1 MTRTILASA
10 AALLA
15 AATLFASAAQAC
27 ISCSYVPPV
36 VHTPV
41 YGAKHCAKP
50 RVRAAVRS
58 HRAAKRRV
66 VESVSKAKTVRSAKI
81 AEPAPE
87 TTPASTAAVN
97 ENSSIAV
104 ANTEAAQIETAK
116 PAKSEP
122 AKREAKAKTD
132 CKKFFPSVGMTLTV
146 PCE

>member
-1 MTRTILASA
+1 MTRTILAST
-10 AALLA
+10 AALVA

-50 RVRAAVRS
+50 RVYTAARKP
-58 HRAAKRRV
+58 RAAKARI
-66 VESVSKAKTVRSAKI
+66 VESETKVKKVRSAKI
-81 AEPAPE
+81 AEPAAE
-87 TTPASTAAVN
+87 TAPASTAAVN

-104 ANTEAAQIETAK
+104 ANTEAAQVKIEE

-122 AKREAKAKTD
+122 VKREAKAKVD

>member
-10 AALLA
+10 AALV

-36 VHTPV
+36 VNTPV
-41 YGAKHCAKP
+41 YGAKHCARP
-50 RVRAAVRS
+50 RVYTAVRT

-66 VESVSKAKTVRSAKI
+66 VESEPKVKRVNTAKI
-81 AEPAPE
+81 DEPAPE
-87 TTPASTAAVN
+87 TTPASTASVN

-116 PAKSEP
+116 PVKSEP
-122 AKREAKAKTD
+122 EKREAKAKVD

>member
-10 AALLA
+10 AALVA

-50 RVRAAVRS
+50 RVHAAVRS

-66 VESVSKAKTVRSAKI
+66 VESEPKVKRVNTAKI
-81 AEPAPE
+81 DEPAPE
-87 TTPASTAAVN
+87 TAPASTAAVN

-104 ANTEAAQIETAK
+104 ANTEAAQIETANSV
-116 PAKSEP
+116 KSEP
-122 AKREAKAKTD
+122 VKREAKAKVD

>member
-50 RVRAAVRS
+50 RVRAAVRT
-58 HRAAKRRV
+58 HRAVKRRV
-66 VESVSKAKTVRSAKI
+66 VESETRVKSVKAAI

-87 TTPASTAAVN
+87 STPASTAAVN

-104 ANTEAAQIETAK
+104 ANTKAAQIETAK

-122 AKREAKAKTD
+122 VKREAKAKTD

>member
-10 AALLA
+10 AALVA

-36 VHTPV
+36 VNTPV
-41 YGAKHCAKP
+41 YGAKHCARP
-50 RVRAAVRS
+50 RVYTAVRTY
-58 HRAAKRRV
+58 RAAKRRV
-66 VESVSKAKTVRSAKI
+66 VESEPRVKRVNTAKV

-87 TTPASTAAVN
+87 TAPVSAAAVN

-104 ANTEAAQIETAK
+104 AKVEAAQIETAK
-116 PAKSEP
+116 PVKLEP
-122 AKREAKAKTD
+122 VKREAAAKVD